1 MLDITF
7 TQQFCV
13 SECNWCSS
21 LFKSNLWTKLLR
33 FHLLKEKK
41 KEEEKTQHHQTNTE
55 QRIFVYTIEKS
66 NGSQT
71 QPN

>member
-1 MLDITF
+1 MLLDITF
-7 TQQFCV
+7 TQQLCV

-41 KEEEKTQHHQTNTE
+41 EEETQRHQTNTE
-55 QRIFVYTIEKS
+55 QHIFVHTIEKS